1 MTTSESS
8 CSEPKKIKLS
18 ISSERYRCFYVQD
31 LQIYERWKNTLGSKL
46 SNTSSERNSG
56 YLIDHTYWSYKE
68 IYDLLLKVDSL
79 LMESV
84 RGFDYKLKT
93 LFEPEADRQ
102 SRSRSIGKVHAY
114 SKDLIS
120 WYDGKNWNKLTM
132 DE

>member
-18 ISSERYRCFYVQD
+18 ISSERYKCFYLQD
-31 LQIYERWKNTLGSKL
+31 LEIYERWKNTHGAKGGNAPSDIH
-46 SNTSSERNSG
+46 SE
-56 YLIDHTYWSYKE
+56 YLIDHTCWSYKE
-68 IYDLLLKVDSL
+68 IYDMLLKVDSL

-84 RGFDYKLKT
+84 RGLDYKLKSI
-93 LFEPEADRQ
+93 FEPEADRR
-102 SRSRSIGKVHAY
+102 SRSRTIGKIHAY

-132 DE
+132 D

>member
-8 CSEPKKIKLS
+8 CSELKKIKLS
-18 ISSERYRCFYVQD
+18 ISSDKYKCFYVQD
-31 LQIYERWKNTLGSKL
+31 LRYHERLKNTVGS
-46 SNTSSERNSG
+46 SMCVGSPDYSSSF
-56 YLIDHTYWSYKE
+56 LIDHTSWSCKE
-68 IYDLLLKVDSL
+68 VYDMLLKVDSL

-93 LFEPEADRQ
+93 LFEPEADRG
-102 SRSRSIGKVHAY
+102 SRSRSIGKIHAY

-132 DE
+132 D